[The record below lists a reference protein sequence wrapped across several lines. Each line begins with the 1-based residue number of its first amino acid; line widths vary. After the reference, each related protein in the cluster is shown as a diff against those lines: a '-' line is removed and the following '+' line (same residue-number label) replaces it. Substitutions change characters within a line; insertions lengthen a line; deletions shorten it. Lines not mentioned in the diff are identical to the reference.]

1 MSTENMSFEKI
12 VQLILYALPLAFG
25 VAIVVLS
32 LLPTFG
38 AGDPLDGA
46 TAFPLLGIGM
56 FTLALAG
63 LNKVQEK

>member
-12 VQLILYALPLAFG
+12 VQIILYALPLAFG
-25 VAIVVLS
+25 VAIIVLS
-32 LLPTFG
+32 ILPAFG

-46 TAFPLLGIGM
+46 TAFPLLGLGM

-63 LNKVQEK
+63 LNSLPE

>member
-12 VQLILYALPLAFG
+12 VQYILYALPLAFG
-25 VAIVVLS
+25 VAIIVLS
-32 LLPTFG
+32 ILPAFNV
-38 AGDPLDGA
+38 GDPLDGK

-63 LNKVQEK
+63 LNSIKD

>member
-1 MSTENMSFEKI
+1 MSAENMSFDKI
-12 VQLILYALPLAFG
+12 VLIILYALPLAFG

-46 TAFPLLGIGM
+46 TAFPLLGLGILSLG
-56 FTLALAG
+56 LAG
-63 LNKVQEK
+63 LSNLQEK